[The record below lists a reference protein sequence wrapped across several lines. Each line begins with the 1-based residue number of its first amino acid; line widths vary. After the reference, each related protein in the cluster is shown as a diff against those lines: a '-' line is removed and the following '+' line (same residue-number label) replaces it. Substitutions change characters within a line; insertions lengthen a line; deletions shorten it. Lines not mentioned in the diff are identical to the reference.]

1 MMTTAKLSQH
11 QRVILM
17 SVYSL
22 DQKLRPRYTDPSMPA
37 VIRAELDVWGV
48 EWWPSTWWPNVKP
61 ASVSRS
67 LRELEARGLLLR
79 QNQHSGSPGQGYAR
93 TRADEPAPRR
103 CTHVLLT
110 EQGREAAKLLIS
122 HVTQDINS
130 LQEG

>member
-1 MMTTAKLSQH
+1 MMNTAKLSQH

-17 SVYSL
+17 TVYEATMQAEERADAPDVHRVVRGWL
-22 DQKLRPRYTDPSMPA
+22 DA
-37 VIRAELDVWGV
+37 WGI
-48 EWWPSTWWPNVKP
+48 ECWPSTWWPNVKP
-61 ASVSRS
+61 ASISRS